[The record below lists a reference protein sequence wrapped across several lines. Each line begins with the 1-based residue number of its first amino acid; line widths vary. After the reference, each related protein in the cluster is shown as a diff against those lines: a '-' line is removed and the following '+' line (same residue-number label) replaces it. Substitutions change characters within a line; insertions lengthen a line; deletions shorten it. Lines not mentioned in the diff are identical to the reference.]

1 MNSNRRGE
9 LSGLGKIE
17 HQGLA
22 YRLTVRLSSLF
33 MKIVFSNS
41 LDRIRVV
48 SSGKSRTI
56 ASLNAF
62 VQGLPSCIHSRVDYE
77 ESNPSLLSFH
87 ENLRFQTYIKKDKQ
101 LKAKIRAIELQTY
114 SKQMARNVLERIY
127 KSSFID
133 KLSNG
138 YYAITHNESGKSI
151 KNEVDA
157 ARILHGLYLIGSNL
171 REEGVGN
178 LLNKYFHLNES
189 AWFAYLHDAKVIIY
203 AKNKYFL
210 IKFIL
215 GLL

>member
-9 LSGLGKIE
+9 LSRLGITE

-22 YRLTVRLSSLF
+22 YRLTERLSPLF

-41 LDRIRVV
+41 PDRIRVV

-62 VQGLPSCIHSRVDYE
+62 VQGLPSCIHSQVDYE
-77 ESNPSLLSFH
+77 PSNPSLLSFH
-87 ENLRFQTYIKKDKQ
+87 ENLRYQTYFKKDKQ
-101 LKAKIRAIELQTY
+101 LKAKIRSIEMQTY

-127 KSSFID
+127 KSSFVD
-133 KLSNG
+133 KLENG
-138 YYAITHNESGKSI
+138 YYNITHNESGKSI

-157 ARILHGLYLIGSNL
+157 VRILHGLYLIGSNL

-178 LLNKYFHLNES
+178 LLNKYFHSNES
-189 AWFAYLHDAKVIIY
+189 AWFAYLHDAKVIIDV
-203 AKNKYFL
+203 KTNIFSSNL
-210 IKFIL
+210 F
-215 GLL
+215 